1 MVTYFEAIEP
11 WASTGV
17 SGSTATASRTDNW
30 VETDASVT
38 YSASFS
44 RSGNSST
51 SDVAGSRDVRQDF
64 ASTFETRNV
73 TNNSFSNEDHT
84 QIVDVWF
91 GETVTYVSFS
101 EVGEADGSR
110 TTSTGVSSGRT
121 FTGGGGTYSTVGT
134 ETFEFPISDEVAFT
148 IVGTETGS
156 SFSASIP
163 TSSMT
168 YNSSWTFTDTSSAQ
182 TTGSET
188 YEEVRWATSTA
199 EQTTTTTG
207 DPSTTTQSVPT
218 TTFESYE
225 QTRMVLS
232 TDTGSTTTML
242 SSSLTWVARLTG
254 ALGRLVPVVEIE
266 ATEMGMWAFPDSQTW
281 SSGQAIRYRDGAG
294 SATKVTLT
302 RAGVEFAAH
311 TYTATNAGFITLTHN
326 STSRRTFYVEEEAV
340 GSDGQAET
348 ITETRYVRT
357 NTTGIPNGLSSFTA
371 TRGII
376 GTKLSLFQF
385 IQSTETV
392 TYSRTYRAFSLNVGE
407 TTLPIGYQVP
417 TTSTLFGES
426 EGSWSSS
433 TYQTW
438 RSTRETY
445 TRSDPI
451 GGLPQQTISAETI
464 AATWTSQNGQT
475 FTQSRF
481 FSIHTG
487 AVQGSVNDFAGG
499 VVVSQMNLSSP
510 LFGVVGGGQE
520 GFTSVGVGDS
530 LYYPFWSSV
539 SSGQFAPVVYPTTV
553 STVRFISSRWEAY
566 TYSYEEGTLLATG
579 NSTTF
584 SNESTSSETYQVVM
598 TVGEEVLAEGRVNK
612 FFQPKGS
619 FFGGLTPRTGHFY
632 AASVANAALLLTA
645 LNATGG
651 ITTNESSLVPGQI
664 TFFTGNTDSLQIAW
678 SSVPWVQAIATSS
691 NTVSPAAT
699 FMGFRVQY
707 LPPAPLLNTY
717 TLL

>member
-1 MVTYFEAIEP
+1 VGQLLDLGGVVITYFEAIEP

-17 SGSTATASRTDNW
+17 SGSTATASGTD
-30 VETDASVT
+30 
-38 YSASFS
+38 YFSAPGATLSTSFS
-44 RSGNSST
+44 ESGNSST

-64 ASTFETRNV
+64 ASNYEARNV
-73 TNNSFSNEDHT
+73 TYISFSNEDYT
-84 QIVDVWF
+84 DIVDVWF
-91 GETVTYVSFS
+91 GETVTYVRFS

-148 IVGTETGS
+148 IVGTETGD

-163 TSSMT
+163 TSSLE
-168 YNSSWTFTDTSSAQ
+168 YVSSWGTTNISDADVTFVEEWKSTRWVAVGSSIQ
-182 TTGSET
+182 LESYNTTRVGVGAGEG
-188 YEEVRWATSTA
+188 E
-199 EQTTTTTG
+199 TTTVKKATLEWVERLN
-207 DPSTTTQSVPT
+207 QPT
-218 TTFESYE
+218 MA
-225 QTRMVLS
+225 Q
-232 TDTGSTTTML
+232 
-242 SSSLTWVARLTG
+242 
-254 ALGRLVPVVEIE
+254 RLVPVVEIE

-281 SSGQAIRYRDGAG
+281 SSGQAIRYRDGAS

-302 RAGVEFAAH
+302 RAGVEFAAR
-311 TYTATNAGFITLTHN
+311 TYTATNAGFIALTHN
-326 STSRRTFYVEEEAV
+326 STSRRVFYVEEETV
-340 GSDGQAET
+340 GSDGQAKT

-357 NTTGIPNGLSSFTA
+357 NTTGIPNELSSFTA

-392 TYSRTYRAFSLNVGE
+392 TYSRTYRPFSLNVGE
-407 TTLPIGYQVP
+407 TTLTIGYPVP

-438 RSTRETY
+438 RSTQETY
-445 TRSDPI
+445 TLSEPI

-464 AATWTSQNGQT
+464 AATWTRQNGQT

-487 AVQGSVNDFAGG
+487 AVQGSVNSFAGG

-553 STVRFISSRWEAY
+553 SAVRFISSRWEAY

-579 NSTTF
+579 NSTTT

-598 TVGEEVLAEGRVNK
+598 TVGEEVLAEGRVGE
-612 FFQPKGS
+612 FFQPKGF

-645 LNATGG
+645 LDATGG

-678 SSVPWVQAIATSS
+678 SSVPWVQATSTSS
-691 NTVSPAAT
+691 NTASPAAT
-699 FMGFRVQY
+699 FMGFRVQS
-707 LPPAPLLNTY
+707 LPPAPLLNPP
-717 TLL
+717 LL